1 MNEHTEPHS
10 TRSGLA
16 LRCGPGERLLTVEE
30 VAEWLGV
37 PVGTIYAW
45 RYRGCGPVSY
55 KVGRHVRFRREDV
68 EAWLVDQRSDP
79 VEVSPLRRLLG
90 AVPVR
95 QGTRYAVSVRS
106 ADGSTCQVGNPL
118 VGRAI
123 RGRGGPSPIPD
134 PTPASCVAGV
144 GDWRRRQGKGGW

>member
-1 MNEHTEPHS
+1 MV
-10 TRSGLA
+10 GLA
-16 LRCGPGERLLTVEE
+16 CGPAERLLTVDE

-45 RYRGCGPVSY
+45 RYRGGGPASY

-68 EAWLVDQRSDP
+68 EAWLADQRSDP
-79 VEVSPLRRLLG
+79 LEVSPLRRLLG

-95 QGTRYAVSVRS
+95 DPARSPGATRSLGRS
-106 ADGSTCQVGNPL
+106 TRHLGNTL
-118 VGRAI
+118 MGKAI
-123 RGRGGPSPIPD
+123 GAGGVPSPIPD

-144 GDWRRRQGKGGW
+144 GDWRRRWGLGGW